1 MKTKY
6 FVILLTCISFLF
18 FGCESG
24 PKKIKFNE
32 LPSKTFTL
40 FRLFYMTLI
49 DESDKNAAEIF
60 ASLPINEIIHEIET
74 RYGVNI
80 DSSLF
85 SDTQNN
91 ISKIKSYNLA
101 TRNYV
106 IDQGTNEFQR
116 ISIGINRL
124 NQKEL
129 TIEIHFTIYEND
141 KISSRNDYTFTI
153 PYF

>member
-6 FVILLTCISFLF
+6 FVILLTFFSFLF

-32 LPSKTFTL
+32 LPSKSFTL
-40 FRLFYMTLI
+40 YRLFYMTLI
-49 DESDKNAAEIF
+49 DESDKNAAELF
-60 ASLPINEIIHEIET
+60 ASLPINDIIHEIET
-74 RYGVNI
+74 KYGVNI

-91 ISKIKSYNLA
+91 VSKIKSYNLA
-101 TRNYV
+101 MRNYV
-106 IDQGTNEFQR
+106 IEQETNEVQR
-116 ISIGINRL
+116 ASIGINRL

-129 TIEIHFTIYEND
+129 TIEIHFYIYEDN

-153 PYF
+153 PYI